1 MINSYNYKDFRIEIL
16 YEDSYIAILNK
27 PSGLLTHKKNEL
39 DDSPSL
45 QESLKDQF
53 TINDNENFK
62 EGIVHRLDKDTS
74 GIIVI
79 TKNQI
84 SKNKFREMFKNR
96 NIKKNYL
103 AFAYGVLNQNNIEI
117 NRRISR
123 NKILRTKFNV
133 SDDHGKNAITK
144 VSNVQTFY
152 GSISLLNCE
161 IITGR
166 THQIRVHL
174 LSLGLPII
182 GDRNYNL
189 DKEQKFRLINMAD
202 NLKNLVTLFPRQ
214 ALHSYKIEFDHPILE
229 KHIKI
234 TCDLP
239 NDMRSLKINLQ

>member
-1 MINSYNYKDFRIEIL
+1 MNKSYNYKDYKIEIL
-16 YEDSYIAILNK
+16 YEDSDLAILNK

-39 DDSPSL
+39 DNSPSL

-53 TINDNENFK
+53 TIDDDENFK

-74 GIIVI
+74 GAMI
-79 TKNQI
+79 I
-84 SKNKFREMFKNR
+84 SKNHTSKNKLREMFKKR

-103 AFAYGVLNQNNIEI
+103 AFTYGLLNQKNIEI
-117 NRRISR
+117 NKKIYR
-123 NKILRTKFNV
+123 NKIQRTKFGV
-133 SDDHGKNAITK
+133 SDNLGKNAITK
-144 VSNVQTFY
+144 VSNIKTFH

-182 GDRNYNL
+182 GDKHYKINR
-189 DKEQKFRLINMAD
+189 EEKFRLTNMD
-202 NLKNLVTLFPRQ
+202 NSLRELVLLFPRQ
-214 ALHSYKIEFDHPILE
+214 ALHSYKIEFNHPILK

-239 NDMRSLKINLQ
+239 DDMKDLNNNLQ